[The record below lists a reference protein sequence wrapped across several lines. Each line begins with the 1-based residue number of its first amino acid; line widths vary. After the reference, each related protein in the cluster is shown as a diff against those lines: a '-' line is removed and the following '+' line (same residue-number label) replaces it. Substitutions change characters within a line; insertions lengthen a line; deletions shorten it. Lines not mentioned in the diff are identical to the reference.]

1 MDGLLTPVSI
11 TYKKQEQKEE
21 DALVEASTPSPLSAP
36 QTEAPVR
43 PSHVR
48 TAGDALEVLRNQPS
62 FDDLKLSLA
71 FLDEEKTF
79 RITTPGPV
87 AAQLVHVLVSE
98 VIPNYWSILYGEMS
112 APKKGRASRK
122 PQELELLLSFLRS
135 ITGLNA
141 ILLRLKQLIQQS
153 KESKKKI
160 GGPNILQNL
169 RILLQLCSEVLKGNT
184 TIEKIWKTIQEASA
198 VPGKQKALWQE
209 LLNLVGSG
217 KIVGI
222 AAEAEAISN
231 ELSNEPNERYWIAD
245 SGSYSRWL
253 GQNVSYWGRALGDES
268 GQAWKCCSELLGKA
282 LRLGH
287 PDDIAK
293 ELLNSMLLQL
303 ETDISQFLNIFSHLP
318 SLEQRSL
325 LYTFLKILS
334 RDNLSLDITSEDD
347 SKWWQV
353 NMAVVS
359 AAAKLLDVLIAGDEV
374 RKNFLISWLTNSSG
388 AGIGEG
394 IAIRRA
400 AIAALSNN
408 KKDIEMVLEK
418 SLSQFGDQLYIRHAP
433 TLQQEVHAQ
442 VLLLSAGYVHR
453 MAPLRLTMIM
463 RTGSH
468 LSVVSNRLSASSL
481 RARFLGMVV
490 GEALSSLVDKGDKV
504 MDFKMEETKTSEA
517 KWYKSLVNVKD
528 TIGDLEALRSKFVPK
543 SPKSKRHTTS
553 KSTTKPNP
561 LQGSTKILSIEE
573 VEDDD
578 EVSSDDGLTPYA
590 KPDSDAED
598 SDEDPT
604 LITRNKPTAPV
615 YIRDLIT
622 YLRDTEN
629 YDRQKLGLMT
639 ASSLIRR
646 KANFGTEVSSHAEE
660 IATLLVGL
668 QDKYEIEGFQSLR
681 QQGMIA
687 ILVALPGK
695 MGPWFSKTFFD
706 GDYSISQRASILTT
720 LGLGA
725 RELGGHGSEDK
736 NLIENASTT
745 FPSKMLPENMHKYY
759 TNTNTKNAKTTKP
772 SPSRPNPP
780 PNAVDT
786 LSETLQTTML
796 APLATSAADT
806 LTGPNILKVRTFSS
820 RLAVEKARKKPIP
833 NTLATM
839 LSRSFFFPLTGRFF
853 VHLKAYG
860 STSASNI
867 TFHPYLLSL
876 FLKTLALMLHT
887 SGPSTLSLPQMTS
900 EFWDLCLSLRGQ
912 ARGDSSVQEGL
923 LFAFMTILEM
933 NEGDLR
939 AVAERHGRE
948 LVETREWVEG
958 VFGGLAGGS
967 EEDEKRRMLAA
978 GVLVRIGECVEK
990 YQRLMV
996 GDLAGG
1002 F

>member
-1 MDGLLTPVSI
+1 M
-11 TYKKQEQKEE
+11 
-21 DALVEASTPSPLSAP
+21 
-36 QTEAPVR
+36 
-43 PSHVR
+43 
-48 TAGDALEVLRNQPS
+48 
-62 FDDLKLSLA
+62 
-71 FLDEEKTF
+71 
-79 RITTPGPV
+79 
-87 AAQLVHVLVSE
+87 
-98 VIPNYWSILYGEMS
+98 
-112 APKKGRASRK
+112 
-122 PQELELLLSFLRS
+122 
-135 ITGLNA
+135 
-141 ILLRLKQLIQQS
+141 
-153 KESKKKI
+153 
-160 GGPNILQNL
+160 ILQ
-169 RILLQLCSEVLKGNT
+169 
-184 TIEKIWKTIQEASA
+184 QEA
-198 VPGKQKALWQE
+198 
-209 LLNLVGSG
+209 
-217 KIVGI
+217 
-222 AAEAEAISN
+222 
-231 ELSNEPNERYWIAD
+231 
-245 SGSYSRWL
+245 
-253 GQNVSYWGRALGDES
+253 
-268 GQAWKCCSELLGKA
+268 
-282 LRLGH
+282 
-287 PDDIAK
+287 
-293 ELLNSMLLQL
+293 
-303 ETDISQFLNIFSHLP
+303 DISQFLNIFSHLP

-347 SKWWQV
+347 SKWWQA
-353 NMAVVS
+353 NTPVVS
-359 AAAKLLDVLIAGDEV
+359 AAAKLLDLLVAGDET
-374 RKNFLISWLTNSSG
+374 RKNHLISWLTNSSG

-400 AIAALSNN
+400 VIAALSKN
-408 KKDIEMVLEK
+408 KKDIEVILEK

-442 VLLLSAGYVHR
+442 VLLLSAGFVHR
-453 MAPLRLTMIM
+453 MAPLRFTIIM
-463 RTGSH
+463 RTGTH

-517 KWYKSLVNVKD
+517 KWYKSLVDVKD
-528 TIGDLEALRSKFVPK
+528 TIGSLEPLRSKFVPK
-543 SPKSKRHTTS
+543 SPKPARHTTS
-553 KSTTKPNP
+553 KPATKPKST
-561 LQGSTKILSIEE
+561 QGSTKVLSIEE
-573 VEDDD
+573 IEDDD

-622 YLRDTEN
+622 YLRDTDN
-629 YDRQKLGLMT
+629 YDRQKLALMT
-639 ASSLIRR
+639 APSLIRR

-668 QDKYEIEGFQSLR
+668 QDKYEIENFQSLR

-687 ILVALPGK
+687 ILIALPEK

-736 NLIENASTT
+736 NVIENTPTS
-745 FPSKMLPENMHKYY
+745 FPSKMLPEAMHKYY
-759 TNTNTKNAKTTKP
+759 TTNTQNAKTIKPSSTKP
-772 SPSRPNPP
+772 NSLPNP
-780 PNAVDT
+780 VET
-786 LSETLQTTML
+786 LSETLQNTML

-833 NTLATM
+833 NTLASI
-839 LSRSFFFPLTGRFF
+839 LSQSFFFPLTGRFF

-867 TFHPYLLSL
+867 TFQPYLLSL
-876 FLKTLALMLHT
+876 FLKTLALMLHA

-939 AVAERHGRE
+939 GLAERHGRE

-990 YQRLMV
+990 YQRLMI